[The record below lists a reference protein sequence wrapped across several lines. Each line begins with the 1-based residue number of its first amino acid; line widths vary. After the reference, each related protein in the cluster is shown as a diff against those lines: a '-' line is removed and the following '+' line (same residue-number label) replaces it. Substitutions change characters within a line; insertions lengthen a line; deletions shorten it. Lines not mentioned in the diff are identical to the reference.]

1 MQKSKWKL
9 YLVMKNQE
17 EILTSKKKT
26 EKEDKIKIGIEVMAT
41 VEDLRKT
48 HLWVE
53 KPHRWNK

>member
-17 EILTSKKKT
+17 EILTSKKKR

-48 HLWVE
+48 HLRVE
-53 KPHRWNK
+53 KLHRRNK